1 MLMERG
7 GGGVLP
13 FVVVVCFDFF
23 YLALAISFYFV
34 QMVFFFKDA
43 GTQLSFLISHPAPSS
58 QTKDQTKRLSEFVS
72 VKYLD
77 FLS

>member
-1 MLMERG
+1 MDWVG
-7 GGGVLP
+7 GGGGLP

-34 QMVFFFKDA
+34 QMVFLKRCWNPALFF
-43 GTQLSFLISHPAPSS
+43 ISHPAPSS
-58 QTKDQTKRLSEFVS
+58 QTKDQTKRLSESVS